1 MATAT
6 AVAPKLK
13 HKTAKSCV
21 CPRCNGLMIL
31 QSFPEGENYPA
42 YSSYVCVNCGNE
54 KTPQQIQEIM
64 RKHQGD
70 NQMVAKIPYTELDQK
85 TRNIVDE
92 LLDQDDG
99 INHNIGTESSVQND
113 VEMGLPPVP
122 EKPDVRGHN
131 RTAMGKYY
139 EEHAE
144 LIKRYISVKG
154 QRETKIAF
162 GMSNCGFYN
171 FLKRHGIVK
180 EKVKSPD
187 KRDVRNLIIR
197 YRCDYPGCGARF
209 ITKCEADKHAKLH
222 DIPEYP
228 DFDKNL
234 DKDVQIAWLENW
246 PGNNRT

>member
-1 MATAT
+1 MTTAL
-6 AVAPKLK
+6 AVALISK

-31 QSFPEGENYPA
+31 QSFPEGESYPA

-70 NQMVAKIPYTELDQK
+70 NQMSAKIPYAELDQK
-85 TRNIVDE
+85 TRYIVDE
-92 LLDQDDG
+92 LLNEDDG
-99 INHNIGTESSVQND
+99 INPNTSTESPLQD
-113 VEMGLPPVP
+113 RVEGDLPPVP
-122 EKPDVRGHN
+122 PKPVTVSGHN

-139 EEHAE
+139 KEHAE

-162 GMSNCGFYN
+162 GMSDCGFYN

-180 EKVKSPD
+180 EKAKRRD
-187 KRDVRNLIIR
+187 KRDNRNLTII

-209 ITKCEADKHAKLH
+209 ITRDEAEKHAKLH
-222 DIPEYP
+222 DIPAYP
-228 DFDKNL
+228 DFDINMG
-234 DKDVQIAWLENW
+234 KDVQIAWLENW
-246 PGNNRT
+246 PGNN